1 MNLHFNSWSI
11 DNGSSWRTI
20 GLNLDQPQIDLDRSC
35 FGGHSV
41 LIQVLASDGLHTSK
55 LNLGPYS
62 ITSNK

>member
-20 GLNLDQPQIDLDRSC
+20 GLNLDQPQIDLDRSY

-41 LIQVLASDGLHTSK
+41 LIQVLASGGLHTST
-55 LNLGPYS
+55 LNLGPYT
-62 ITSNK
+62 IP

>member
-11 DNGSSWRTI
+11 DNGSSRRTI
-20 GLNLDQPQIDLDRSC
+20 GLNLDQPQINLDRSY

-41 LIQVLASDGLHTSK
+41 LIQVLASDGLHTST

-62 ITSNK
+62 IP